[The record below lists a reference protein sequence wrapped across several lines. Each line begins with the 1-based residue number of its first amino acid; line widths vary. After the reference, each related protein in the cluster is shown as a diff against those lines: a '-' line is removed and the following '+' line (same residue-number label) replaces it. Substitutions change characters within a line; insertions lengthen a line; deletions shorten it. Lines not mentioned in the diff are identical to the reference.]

1 MNASQVMDRYQR
13 EVIQVST
20 EKDDKNVQCL
30 YDKEIHYYYTKSILV
45 RQDKKKYWIN

>member
-1 MNASQVMDRYQR
+1 MNASQVMDRCQK

-20 EKDDKNVQCL
+20 EEDDKKVKYL
-30 YDKEIHYYYTKSILV
+30 YDKEIHYYFTKSVLV